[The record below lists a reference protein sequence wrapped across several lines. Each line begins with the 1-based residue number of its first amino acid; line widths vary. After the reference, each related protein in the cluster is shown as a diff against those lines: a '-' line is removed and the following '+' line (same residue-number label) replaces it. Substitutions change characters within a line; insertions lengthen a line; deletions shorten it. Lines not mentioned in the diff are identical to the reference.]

1 MLLLILL
8 PYLFLELYFSLS
20 VGEDIG
26 FLWSVIWIVATF
38 FIGMGLLKNTHITLM
53 KNMQSVSLGKLNAQ
67 SFHDASLSYFVGAML
82 LIIPGVFSDFLGV
95 MALLYTMFLQ
105 LGGTI
110 PFIKNKNN
118 IKKSNQQGETDV
130 IDVEII
136 EYDTDRNIKP

>member
-26 FLWSVIWIVATF
+26 FLWSVIWIVTTF
-38 FIGMGLLKNTHITLM
+38 FIGMGLLKNAHITLM

>member
-1 MLLLILL
+1 MILLI
-8 PYLFLELYFSLS
+8 PYLFLELYFSLM
-20 VGEDIG
+20 VGSEIG

-38 FIGMGLLKNTHITLM
+38 IVGMGLLKNAHLSLM

-67 SFHDASLSYFVGAML
+67 SFHDASLSYFLGAIL
-82 LIIPGVFSDFLGV
+82 LLIPGVFSDFLGV

-105 LGGTI
+105 FGGTI

-118 IKKSNQQGETDV
+118 IKNSNQQGEMDV

-136 EYDTDRNIKP
+136 ERDTDRNAKP